1 MNLRSI
7 LPILCGALAC
17 AALTV
22 HDTSDAHAGNKYGIA
37 LTKLD
42 ASLKSG
48 QLTLSYG
55 MKHTTLMSLRGA
67 KIKPSVELYEVKTG
81 RFMYSFPLNAKAG
94 SLTFPKKVSFAR
106 NATYDLKFTGVHK
119 ESYVHHVTYKG
130 KKMSHLRF
138 KRSGDVLTFVTP
150 GGHVYVKES

>member
-42 ASLKSG
+42 ASLKGG

-81 RFMYSFPLNAKAG
+81 RFMHSFPMTSQSG
-94 SLTFPKKVSFAR
+94 SLTFPKDASFAR
-106 NATYDLKFTGVHK
+106 GATYSLKMRGAHK
-119 ESYVHHVTYKG
+119 AKHLNREVRFVRQGNLCVLSGLAKS
-130 KKMSHLRF
+130 KKR
-138 KRSGDVLTFVTP
+138 
-150 GGHVYVKES
+150 